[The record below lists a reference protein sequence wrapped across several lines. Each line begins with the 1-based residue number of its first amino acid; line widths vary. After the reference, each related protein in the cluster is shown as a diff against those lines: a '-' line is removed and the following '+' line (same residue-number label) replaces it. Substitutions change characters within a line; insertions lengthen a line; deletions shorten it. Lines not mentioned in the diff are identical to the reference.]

1 MKDKQSIENYL
12 ETILVLS
19 LRGGT
24 VRSVD
29 IARELGFTK
38 PSISVAMKK
47 LAAQGYIET
56 DGGLISLT
64 SDGKR
69 RAAAVYERHRVITK
83 ALMALGVS
91 EATAKED
98 ACLIE
103 HVISDESFDCLK
115 TRIFEL
121 VGDAED

>member
-69 RAAAVYERHRVITK
+69 RAAAVYE
-83 ALMALGVS
+83 
-91 EATAKED
+91 
-98 ACLIE
+98 
-103 HVISDESFDCLK
+103 
-115 TRIFEL
+115 
-121 VGDAED
+121 